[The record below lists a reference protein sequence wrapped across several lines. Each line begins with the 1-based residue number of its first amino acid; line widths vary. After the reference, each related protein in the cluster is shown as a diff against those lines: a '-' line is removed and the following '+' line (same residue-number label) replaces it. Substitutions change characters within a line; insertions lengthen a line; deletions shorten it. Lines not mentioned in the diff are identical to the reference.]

1 MRILFIVPYTPNLIR
16 VRAYQLLASLVQRH
30 HQVTLA
36 TLWTTEEERADLQK
50 LVQTGIRVVAYG
62 APVWRSLV
70 NVVAALPT
78 RTPLQAVYS
87 WQPALA
93 MHIRRLLQTEPFD
106 VVHVEHLRGARYGL
120 YVQSIQRP
128 AHSPIPVVWDSVD
141 CISHLFQQAAQ
152 ASRSRKGRLLT
163 QMDLKRT
170 QRYEGQLVH
179 QFDAVTVTSPTDQQA
194 LMALAQAVAAADVAP
209 KPRQPASTGANSYA
223 HLHVLPNGV
232 DLAYFTPNGT
242 GRAPATVVFSGKMS
256 YHANVTGALHLV
268 NDIMPTVWAQ
278 RADVKV
284 CITGKDPAP
293 EVQALAVQYATANDT
308 DRVQVTGTVADL
320 RPYLQQATVAAA
332 PIPYGAGIQNKVLEA
347 MACAAPVVASPQA
360 SSALHTQAGRDLLVA
375 DNAAGFAA
383 NLLQLLDRPAERR
396 ALGQAGRAYVE
407 QFHSW
412 DAVAAQ
418 LEMIYATAIQ
428 KKRKAQ

>member
-1 MRILFIVPYTPNLIR
+1 MKILFIVPYTPNLIR
-16 VRAYQLLASLVQRH
+16 VRAYQLLASLVQRQ

-36 TLWTTEEERADLQK
+36 TLWTTEEERADLLK
-50 LVQTGIRVVAYG
+50 LVQAGIRVVAHG

-93 MHIRRLLQTEPFD
+93 QSIHRLLQTEPFD

-120 YVQSIQRP
+120 YVQSLQRT
-128 AHSPIPVVWDSVD
+128 AKAPIPVVWDSVD

-163 QMDLKRT
+163 QLDLKRT
-170 QRYEGQLVH
+170 QRYEGRLVH
-179 QFDAVTVTSPTDQQA
+179 QFDAVMVTSPTDQRA
-194 LMALAQAVAAADVAP
+194 LMALAQAAVASAASNP
-209 KPRQPASTGANSYA
+209 SQPAPMSSSSYA

-232 DLAYFTPNGT
+232 DLAYFTPNDK

-268 NDIMPTVWAQ
+268 NDIMPQVWAQ

-293 EVQALAVQYATANDT
+293 AVQALATQHTATGYA
-308 DRVQVTGTVADL
+308 DRVQITGTVADL

-360 SSALHTQAGRDLLVA
+360 SSALQTQAGRDLLVA

-383 NLLQLLDRPAERR
+383 NLLQLLDQPAERS

-418 LEMIYATAIQ
+418 LETIYATVIQ
-428 KKRKAQ
+428 KKRQAK